1 MASVFAPRIAGTG
14 RYDVFAAAAFVVDG
28 GIYRHEFVAQ
38 VVVSGLMDVQIK
50 TDVPVLSI
58 SLTPHNFQPTDEHV
72 AFFASHFIK
81 KGREAAGAASAV
93 ARPIKAKG

>member
-1 MASVFAPRIAGTG
+1 MDAGI
-14 RYDVFAAAAFVVDG
+14 R
-28 GIYRHEFVAQ
+28 RHAFVAQ
-38 VVVSGLMDVQIK
+38 AVVSGLMDAQIK
-50 TDVPVLSI
+50 TEVPVLSI
-58 SLTPHNFQPTDEHV
+58 SLTPHNVQPTDEHV